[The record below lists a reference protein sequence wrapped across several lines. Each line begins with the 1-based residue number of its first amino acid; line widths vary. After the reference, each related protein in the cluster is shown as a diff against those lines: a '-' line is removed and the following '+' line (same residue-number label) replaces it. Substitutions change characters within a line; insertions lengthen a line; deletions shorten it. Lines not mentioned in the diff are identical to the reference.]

1 MIKAFTLLAILVMTS
16 SAAVYQYDYWVPQTI
31 KLYSQAIEANSP
43 AEGLRS
49 CEKFYQPYLAD
60 DLLDIRYALGYFDV
74 TTGIEVVDKDGNHGY
89 SPSLDIEV
97 FRGLYKAW
105 TAPCVG
111 KQKLCG
117 FVAIGSLD
125 SGKVF
130 FQKTLKLQG
139 KDVLARITLTQASA
153 SDSFVLNKT
162 ELLNRQKALTE
173 QSEENYFG
181 GLKTA
186 DMVFYNGHSRDGGG
200 PDFTWPVLNSRQKT
214 NYAGY
219 YHVRK
224 PGFKK
229 MMDALKTGKNKD
241 VVVGL
246 FSCYSKR
253 HFHSEFVANNP
264 QQRMILSS
272 DTVDYL
278 DTLRGSIGYLEGF
291 LRGSCGAELSQMA
304 RQTPSLQTGFLDYLL
319 E

>member
-1 MIKAFTLLAILVMTS
+1 MIQILTLLALLVVKS
-16 SAAVYQYDYWVPQTI
+16 SAGVYQYDYWVPQTI
-31 KLYSQAIEANSP
+31 KVYQQAIEANSP
-43 AEGLRS
+43 KEGLRS
-49 CEKFYQPYLAD
+49 CEKFYEPYLND

-74 TTGIEVVDKDGNHGY
+74 STGIEIIDKDGNHGY

-97 FRGLYKAW
+97 FRGLYNAW

-130 FQKTLKLQG
+130 FQKSLRLHG
-139 KDVLARITLTQASA
+139 KDILVRISLTQASA

-162 ELLNRQKALTE
+162 ELLQRQKALTE

-214 NYAGY
+214 NYSGY
-219 YHVRK
+219 YHIRK

-229 MMDALKTGKNKD
+229 MMEALKTGGNQN
-241 VVVGL
+241 VLVGL

-253 HFHSEFVANNP
+253 HFYQDFVNAYP
-264 QQRMILSS
+264 QRRMILSS
-272 DTVDYL
+272 DSVDYL

-291 LRGSCGAELSQMA
+291 LRGTCGTELSQMA
-304 RQTPSLQTGFLDYLL
+304 RQTPALQDGFLDYFL